1 MQLDAPTLFTIMIVV
16 TSTVALL
23 LLWAWLQNRSVGALA
38 WWGVAYVFGALG
50 SALIP
55 PRGLIP
61 DWLSIDLAN
70 ALLVVAYGLMW
81 MGARIFCDRRVRP
94 SFLLGA
100 LVWLGVCQYGPF
112 HASFLAR
119 ASLSAVLIGIYSL
132 LGAWEFWRGK
142 EPLASRSAAVLCLAL
157 HGLICLSRIPPMM
170 LGPAAESTRPLHGFW
185 FAFIAF
191 EAIVF
196 SIAAAFLLLAMA
208 KERVELRYKVA
219 SRVDPLTGVFN
230 RRAFVSTAERMMTR
244 ASRDRC
250 ALALI
255 LFDLDHFKKINDT
268 HGHPFGDDVLKL
280 FCLIAS
286 SHLRPNEVI
295 GRLGGEEF
303 AVVLP
308 DTDAAGARKV
318 ATRISAAFTAAGQSL
333 EDGGPQRT
341 VSSGIAVCD
350 PRAASFTDLLAAAD
364 RGLYKAKRLG
374 RNRVE
379 DELVVLSAAK
389 TSSFAPSAVQAG

>member
-16 TSTVALL
+16 TSIVALL
-23 LLWAWLQNRSVGALA
+23 LLWAWLQNRSVQALA

-70 ALLVVAYGLMW
+70 AFLIVAYGLMW
-81 MGARIFCDRRVRP
+81 MGVRIFYGRRVRP
-94 SFLLGA
+94 SFLLGTV
-100 LVWLGVCQYGPF
+100 VWLGACQYGGF
-112 HASFLAR
+112 YASFPAR
-119 ASLSAVLIGIYSL
+119 ASLSALLVGIYSL

-157 HGLICLSRIPPMM
+157 HGLISLSRIPPMT
-170 LGPAAESTRPLHGFW
+170 LGPAPEGARPLDGFW

-244 ASRDRC
+244 AGRDRC
-250 ALALI
+250 AVALI
-255 LFDLDHFKKINDT
+255 LFDLDHFKKINDA
-268 HGHPFGDDVLKL
+268 HGHAFGDDVLKL

-286 SHLRPNEVI
+286 SHLRPNDVL

-308 DTDAAGARKV
+308 ATGVADARK
-318 ATRISAAFTAAGQSL
+318 AAARISAAFTAAGQSL
-333 EDGGPQRT
+333 ENGGPPKT
-341 VSSGIAVCD
+341 VSSGIAVCE
-350 PRAASFTDLLAAAD
+350 PGAASFTDLLAAAD

-379 DELVVLSAAK
+379 DELVVPSAAK
-389 TSSFAPSAVQAG
+389 TSPFAPSMQAG